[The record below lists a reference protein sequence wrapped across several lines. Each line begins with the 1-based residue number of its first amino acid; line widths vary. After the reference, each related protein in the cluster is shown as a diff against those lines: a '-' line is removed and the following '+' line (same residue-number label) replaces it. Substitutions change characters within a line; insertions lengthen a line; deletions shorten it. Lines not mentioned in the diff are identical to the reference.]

1 MSKMNMVQALN
12 SAMDTMLAR
21 DGAVVVL
28 GQDVGYFGGV
38 FKVTDGLQRKYGAQR
53 VLDTPIA
60 ESGMVG
66 AAIGMAVNGLR
77 PVVEIQFADY
87 IYPAYDQIASE
98 LARLRY
104 RSAGE
109 FFAPVTIRT
118 PCGGGI
124 RGGQTHSQSPEAL
137 FAHVAGLKVVMP
149 SNPYDAK
156 GLLIAA
162 IEDNDPVIFFEP
174 KRLYNGP
181 FAGEPEAP
189 AESWNAHPKGEVPDG
204 YYIVPIG
211 KAEVVKHGEDV
222 TILCYGTVVFV
233 AEAAAKKLGI
243 DAEIIDVRTMVPL
256 DMETISESL
265 KKTGRCVV
273 AHEATRFGGFG
284 AELVASI
291 QEECFWHLQ
300 APIVRATGWDTP
312 YPLAFEWQYFPGQAR
327 LTHALKTVMEVS

>member
-21 DGAVVVL
+21 DSAVVVL

-53 VLDTPIA
+53 ILDTPIA

-109 FFAPVTIRT
+109 FFAPVTVRT

-181 FAGEPEAP
+181 FAGEPESP
-189 AESWNAHPKGEVPDG
+189 AESWSAHPRGEVPDG
-204 YYIVPIG
+204 YYTVPIG
-211 KAEVVKHGEDV
+211 KADVVKHGEDV
-222 TILCYGTVVFV
+222 TILCYGTLVFV

-243 DAEIIDVRTMVPL
+243 DAEIVDVRTMVPL
-256 DMETISESL
+256 DMETISESV

-284 AELVASI
+284 AELVASV
-291 QEECFWHLQ
+291 QEECFWHLK
-300 APIVRATGWDTP
+300 APIARATGWDTP
-312 YPLAFEWQYFPGQAR
+312 YPLAFEWQYFPGPAR
-327 LTHALKTVMEVS
+327 LMHALKTVMEAS